1 MVPALEGIKV
11 LDVSQ
16 VAAVPMAARLLADFG
31 ANVIHV
37 ENPITGDSWR
47 GFQAGVS
54 GSGAGSGA
62 PSPINYN
69 WENFNRNKRSLTL
82 DLSREAGQEV
92 LYKMVEESDVFLTN
106 LRLWEREKFHL
117 AYASLRELNP
127 GLVYASLL
135 GWGRNGPDKNSPAY
149 DSLAYW
155 ARTGLGYMFT
165 TPGMPPPIDGGAFGD
180 NVAAMGLAFGV
191 MIALFARERTGK
203 GQEVDTSLFHTGIYQ
218 ASFFLAGALTTG
230 LDLADWRHT
239 DRNDAPNPLV
249 LPYETK
255 DGRWLLPAIL
265 QPDRYWS
272 RICHAIGREDL
283 ENDPRFESNEPRLEN
298 HAELFQILEDV
309 FRSKTLD
316 VWKLR
321 LTQAGIPFSPYQN
334 FLEAVADPQA
344 KANDIFAPVDH
355 PSYGDIEVIA
365 NPVNLSDTPA
375 SRPMPAPEFGQHT
388 EEVLLEL
395 GYTWD
400 DVARLRDEGIIF

>member
-31 ANVIHV
+31 ADVIHV
-37 ENPITGDSWR
+37 ENPVTGDSWR

-62 PSPINYN
+62 PSSINYN

-82 DLSREAGQEV
+82 DLSREAGQRV
-92 LYKMVEESDVFLTN
+92 LYKMVEESDVLLTN
-106 LRLWEREKFHL
+106 LRLWEREKFRL
-117 AYASLRELNP
+117 EYESLRELNP
-127 GLVYASLL
+127 RLVYASLL

-149 DSLAYW
+149 DALAYW

-165 TPGMPPPIDGGAFGD
+165 TPGKPPPIDGGALGD

-191 MIALFARERTGK
+191 MLALFARERTGK

-239 DRNDAPNPLV
+239 DREDAPNPLV

-255 DGRWLLPAIL
+255 DGRWFLPAIL

-272 RICHAIGREDL
+272 KLCQALEREDL
-283 ENDPRFESNEPRLEN
+283 EHDPRFESNDPRLDN
-298 HAELFQILEDV
+298 HAELLQILEEV
-309 FRSKTLD
+309 FRSRTLD
-316 VWKLR
+316 EWKVR
-321 LTQAGIPFSPYQN
+321 LSQAGIPFSPYQN
-334 FLEAVADPQA
+334 FVEAVADPQA
-344 KANDIFAPVDH
+344 KANHIFAPVDH
-355 PSYGDIEVIA
+355 PSYGEIEVIA

-400 DVARLRDEGIIF
+400 DVGRLRDEGIIF